1 MEEIRTTQFI
11 LASASP
17 RRRDLLRKAGYCF
30 EIIPS
35 NVDESKYDTNGI
47 TSEKH
52 TKILALAKAK
62 DIAAKFPNAVVM
74 GSDTVVDLDGE
85 IIGKPD
91 HAEHAEEITRKLF
104 SKPHKVITGLALVCI
119 EKSIEIVEADT
130 TIVYPRKL
138 TEAQIADHI
147 TNGQMGRKGRGL
159 RHPGNRRRIRRPH
172 RRFIHQRHGP
182 ANGDDGTVVG
192 ENWHF
197 LECDKELAQ
206 KRGIRENRYSLFR
219 LFGCDVKGSFLRFR
233 EEKDQWE
240 TPHKKNLRYSMGPA
254 SL

>member
-30 EIIPS
+30 EIVPS
-35 NVDESKYDTNGI
+35 AVDESKYDTNGI

-147 TNGQMGRKGRGL
+147 TNGQWEGKAGAYG
-159 RHPGNRRRIRRPH
+159 I
-172 RRFIHQRHGP
+172 QET
-182 ANGDDGTVVG
+182 GDEFVD
-192 ENWHF
+192 HI
-197 LECDKELAQ
+197 D
-206 KRGIRENRYSLFR
+206 
-219 LFGCDVKGSFLRFR
+219 GSFTNVMGLPMEMTERLLEKIGIFSNVTKNLHKR
-233 EEKDQWE
+233 EE
-240 TPHKKNLRYSMGPA
+240 
-254 SL
+254 